1 MGLQATQLTVL
12 QHSRCAAWCRYDL
25 HVLLVEHGKCCE
37 RCAKNNRPR
46 KEVLGACPLFGQHSV
61 FEQLQHSP
69 QVKVYDTSDASA
81 SDED

>member
-1 MGLQATQLTVL
+1 MTGFTSSLEM
-12 QHSRCAAWCRYDL
+12 CCMCRYDL

-61 FEQLQHSP
+61 FKQLQHSP
-69 QVKVYDTSDASA
+69 QDKAYDTSDAS
-81 SDED
+81 DEE